1 MFEDKNKLFEK
12 IKKSDEY
19 YKALQKL
26 KNDSDL
32 LQDYNEQFRNS
43 INQHYTLKP
52 NAKINERK

>member
-1 MFEDKNKLFEK
+1 MQEKYKLFEK

-19 YKALQKL
+19 HNALQRL
-26 KNDSDL
+26 KNDFDL

-52 NAKINERK
+52 NAKHN